1 MDKWD
6 HQITKLQRLK
16 RHWASLTVMD
26 PDTLYPTNKRQQFL
40 QKQQTATKRYFQEQ
54 AQLEHYKALF
64 LYAILTIPL
73 LNKLPPK
80 KWQTFLII
88 YTYLTC
94 SKYSSAHF
102 VGTLWIP
109 VNDEHSESNWNLKL
123 NAPREKLFVP
133 WRTVLQCVKNNNLKL
148 NQLKATTSTK
158 K

>member
-1 MDKWD
+1 MRPPNDKTTKTEKTLNITHSD
-6 HQITKLQRLK
+6 APRHIIPNQQATTVSTKTTNSHQKVL
-16 RHWASLTVMD
+16 
-26 PDTLYPTNKRQQFL
+26 
-40 QKQQTATKRYFQEQ
+40 EQ
-54 AQLEHYKALF
+54 AQLEHYKGLF

-80 KWQTFLII
+80 KWQTFFII

-102 VGTLWIP
+102 VGTLWTP
-109 VNDEHSESNWNLKL
+109 VNNEHSESYWNLKL
-123 NAPREKLFVP
+123 NAPRKKLFVP
-133 WRTVLQCVKNNNLKL
+133 WTTVLQCVKNNNLKL